1 MVGMVAGDL
10 TSAADGIEGYVS
22 VAVELLKLIDS
33 ASVSFSLGGDVIGE
47 DGQLGA
53 EGRVN
58 AALED
63 FLFKFGCIHNAIP
76 FLKIFILLY
85 YTVKTPC
92 SKEAKRK

>member
-10 TSAADGIEGYVS
+10 ASAADGIEGNVS
-22 VAVELLKLIDS
+22 VAIELFKLIDS
-33 ASVSFSLGGDVIGE
+33 ASVSFSLGGDVSGE

-53 EGRVN
+53 EGRVD
-58 AALED
+58 AALEG
-63 FLFKFGCIHNAIP
+63 FLFKFDVFMDAIP